1 MLRVAYI
8 DQVSE
13 MGGAE
18 HLLLTLL
25 SGIVHAGISPLL
37 ICCQDGPLPEQA
49 RRLGVRTL
57 IVPLPR
63 FASLSS
69 VVRTVKIPNP
79 FAALRNGL
87 SLVRSAWI
95 MRSVFQ
101 AEGVD
106 LVQTNS
112 AFSHIYGGLAA
123 RLTNIP
129 CVWYLHDL
137 VETKRLLGIVAFIW
151 RLLAR
156 LLATRVV
163 ADSRAAASGLSIGSG
178 CSVIYAGISDQQ
190 TGQING
196 ASGDVAF
203 RSKLGLRDD
212 AILVGYVGR
221 ISYVKGLD
229 NLIRAAKQVTAVNDR
244 AHFLI
249 IGEGLGGESE
259 YKAYLAAMV
268 DRGKLRPHWHWL
280 GYDAQASLRMAELDL
295 LVLPSR
301 RECFGLVLQEAGL
314 AGKAVVATRIGGI
327 PEVVVDGETGILVEP
342 DNPEELA
349 RALVHLIDNPAEAR
363 EMGRKAR
370 QRITSLFSLP
380 RYYEEFDRLYH
391 SLAGREN
398 EIQHAFPER

>member
-13 MGGAE
+13 LGGAE

-25 SGIVHAGISPLL
+25 SGIGRAGVSPIL
-37 ICCQDGPLPEQA
+37 ICCQEGSLPEQA
-49 RRLGVRTL
+49 RRFGIRTL

-79 FAALRNGL
+79 FAAFWNCL

-95 MRSVFQ
+95 MRSVLQ

-112 AFSHIYGGLAA
+112 TFSHIYGGLAA
-123 RLTNIP
+123 RLANVP

-137 VETKRLLGIVAFIW
+137 VETRRLLGAVAFAW

-156 LLATRVV
+156 LLATKVV
-163 ADSRAAASGLSIGSG
+163 ADSKAAASGLSLGSG
-178 CSVIYAGISDQQ
+178 CTVIYAGISSNQDEK
-190 TGQING
+190 IRE
-196 ASGDVAF
+196 ASHDIDL
-203 RSKLGLRDD
+203 RSRLRLNDD

-229 NLIRAAKQVTAVNDR
+229 ILIRAAQEVTAGNSRV
-244 AHFLI
+244 HFLI
-249 IGEGLGGESE
+249 IGEGLRGESD
-259 YKAYLAAMV
+259 YKAYLTAMV
-268 DRGKLRPHWHWL
+268 TRGRMGDRWHWL
-280 GYDAQASLRMAELDL
+280 GYDSQASLKMAQLDL
-295 LVLPSR
+295 MVLPSR

-314 AGKAVVATRIGGI
+314 AGKAVVATRVGGI
-327 PEVVVDGETGILVEP
+327 PEVVVDGETGILVTP
-342 DNPEELA
+342 GNSEELA
-349 RALVHLIDNPAEAR
+349 RAVLHLIDCPEQAQ

-380 RYYEEFDRLYH
+380 RYYEEFNQLYH
-391 SLAGREN
+391 SLAR
-398 EIQHAFPER
+398 ID